1 MEKELDY
8 PNNQINYEINDFFY
22 ISELYENDENINS
35 ENVDNLI
42 ESFSDFNSF
51 SEDIF
56 NEEPIPAK
64 IEYIYENNYN
74 LDLDEN
80 IIDELYNQ
88 INGNLESL
96 NIIIKKKNKK
106 HHNHHHCHI
115 KKNNKEI
122 EKRKKNINNSNKI
135 YNKIQN
141 EIVKKTEDYLNFKRN
156 RKFI

>member
-22 ISELYENDENINS
+22 ISEFYENDENINS

-64 IEYIYENNYN
+64 IEYIYENNYD

-96 NIIIKKKNKK
+96 NIIIKKKNK
-106 HHNHHHCHI
+106 
-115 KKNNKEI
+115 EI

-141 EIVKKTEDYLNFKRN
+141 EIVKKTENYLNFKRN

>member
-22 ISELYENDENINS
+22 ISEFYENDENINS

-64 IEYIYENNYN
+64 IEYIYENNYD

-96 NIIIKKKNKK
+96 NIIIKKIRNIIIIIIIILKK
-106 HHNHHHCHI
+106 II
-115 KKNNKEI
+115 KRLKKE
-122 EKRKKNINNSNKI
+122 KKILIIRIKYIIKSKM
-135 YNKIQN
+135 K
-141 EIVKKTEDYLNFKRN
+141 
-156 RKFI
+156 

>member
-22 ISELYENDENINS
+22 ISEFYENDENINS

-64 IEYIYENNYN
+64 IEYIYENNYD

-106 HHNHHHCHI
+106 HHNHHQCQVSAVSKYLPENQQKSNELKCFQEHE
-115 KKNNKEI
+115 KNGHRQQLLPWTW
-122 EKRKKNINNSNKI
+122 KRC
-135 YNKIQN
+135 
-141 EIVKKTEDYLNFKRN
+141 
-156 RKFI
+156 